1 MKATG
6 KDAYL
11 WGKSV
16 VTLLGLTP
24 TDPARIWVAFPSRV
38 RRDIGAGSSCLACVR
53 TRPPR
58 TTKAFTASAPS
69 TPSAPPPRGSGTGA
83 LRAAA
88 GRFDRAACGFR

>member
-16 VTLLGLTP
+16 VALLGLTP

-38 RRDIGAGSSCLACVR
+38 RRDIGAGVIVLGMRPDETTAHHEGTHCQR
-53 TRPPR
+53 TVD
-58 TTKAFTASAPS
+58 AV
-69 TPSAPPPRGSGTGA
+69 
-83 LRAAA
+83 RAAA
-88 GRFDRAACGFR
+88 PRIGHGRPTRGGGKV